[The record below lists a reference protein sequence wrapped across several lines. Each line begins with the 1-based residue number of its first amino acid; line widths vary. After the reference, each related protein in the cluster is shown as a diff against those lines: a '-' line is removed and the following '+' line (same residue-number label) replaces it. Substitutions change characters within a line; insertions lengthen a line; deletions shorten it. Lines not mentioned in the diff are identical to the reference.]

1 LHFPTNGSLPDL
13 DRMLGLPDF
22 DYVAE
27 KVLDFQSYAAIRH
40 GAGSESSYRYNLE
53 AFEKFRFRPRVMVNI
68 TGIDASLKSALRYLL
83 KATFLTL

>member
-1 LHFPTNGSLPDL
+1 
-13 DRMLGLPDF
+13 MLGLPDF

-53 AFEKFRFRPRVMVNI
+53 AFDKFRFRPRVMVNI
-68 TGIDASLKSALRYLL
+68 TGVDASLKSASRYPW
-83 KATFLTL
+83 KVMFLTLQ